1 MKKVEVCYSFD
12 DVLLLPAYSDILP
25 RDADTKTYLTNSI
38 ELNIPLISSA
48 MDTVTESNFAIAIA
62 QHGGIGCIHKNLS
75 IEEQVSEVRKVKKY
89 ESWIVY
95 NPITI
100 SPDKTVAEAISLMR
114 EHNYSGIPVVDQRKL
129 VGILTNRDVRF
140 IEDEDMDVKVSEV
153 MTKEKLVTVREQEV
167 DSASAMRLLHEN
179 RIEKLLVVDEN
190 SYCIGLITVKDIE
203 KYSRYPNSC
212 KDSKGRLRVAAA
224 VGIGKKDGI
233 ERCEAL
239 IKEEVDVIVVDTAHG
254 HSSGVINT
262 IKEIKKMHPEV
273 QLIGGNIATKEAA
286 EALIDAGVDAVK
298 VGIGPG
304 SICTTRIVTG
314 VGVPQFSAI
323 QSVAEIC
330 KARNVRLIADG
341 GIKYSGDIAKAI
353 AAGAD
358 SVMIGSIFAGT
369 DESPG
374 EIIMYKGRAY
384 KGYRGMGSISAMKRG
399 SASRYFQD
407 KESKLK
413 LVPEGVEGRV
423 PFKGSA
429 SGVIHQL
436 IGGLQASMG
445 YTGNKNIEEMKE
457 NCKFIA
463 ITASGLRESHAH
475 DIIIT
480 QEAPNYAYQTSGVSA
495 DSE

>member
-1 MKKVEVCYSFD
+1 MKKMEACYSFD
-12 DVLLLPAYSDILP
+12 DILLLPAHSNILP
-25 RDADTKTYLTNSI
+25 CDADTKTYLTNSI

-48 MDTVTESNFAIAIA
+48 MDTVTESDFAIAIA

-75 IEEQVSEVRKVKKY
+75 IDEQVSEVRRVKKY

-100 SPDKTVAEAISLMR
+100 SPDKTVAEAISLMK
-114 EHNYSGIPVVDQRKL
+114 EHNYSGIPVVDQFKL

-140 IEDEDMDVKVSEV
+140 IEDQNMGVKVSEV
-153 MTKEKLVTVREQEV
+153 MTKDKLITVREQEV
-167 DSASAMRLLHEN
+167 DSASAMKLLHEN

-190 SYCIGLITVKDIE
+190 SCCIGLITVKDIE
-203 KYSRYPNSC
+203 KYNRYPNSC

-224 VGIGKKDGI
+224 VGTGKKDGI

-239 IKEEVDVIVVDTAHG
+239 IREEIDVIVVDTAHG
-254 HSSGVINT
+254 HSENVINT
-262 IKEIKKMHPEV
+262 IREIKAMYPNT
-273 QLIGGNIATKEAA
+273 QLVGGNIATKEAA

-323 QSVAEIC
+323 QNVAEVC
-330 KARNVRLIADG
+330 KARKVRLIADG
-341 GIKYSGDIAKAI
+341 GIKYSGDVAKAI

-358 SVMIGSIFAGT
+358 SVMIGSLFAGT

-384 KGYRGMGSISAMKRG
+384 KSYRGMGSISAMKRG

-407 KESKLK
+407 KDSKLK
-413 LVPEGVEGRV
+413 LVPQGVEGRV
-423 PFKGSA
+423 PFKGPA

-436 IGGLQASMG
+436 IGGLQAAMG
-445 YTGNKNIEEMKE
+445 YTGNSGIEEMKE
-457 NCKFIA
+457 NCKFVT

-480 QEAPNYAYQTSGVSA
+480 QEAPNYAYQASNLPA
-495 DSE
+495 DPE

>member
-1 MKKVEVCYSFD
+1 MKEIETYYSFD
-12 DVLLLPAYSDILP
+12 DILLLPAYSDVLP
-25 RDADTKTYLTNSI
+25 RDTDTRTYLTNSI

-48 MDTVTESNFAIAIA
+48 MDTVTESRFAIVVA

-75 IEEQVSEVRKVKKY
+75 IGEQVAEVRKVKKY
-89 ESWIVY
+89 ENWIVY

-100 SPDKTVAEAISLMR
+100 SPDKTVAEAISLMK
-114 EHNYSGIPVVDQRKL
+114 EYNYSGIPVVDQQKL

-140 IEDEDMDVKVSEV
+140 IENLEVRVSDV
-153 MTKEKLVTVREQEV
+153 MTKDRLVTVRESGV
-167 DSASAMRLLHEN
+167 DNISAMKLLHEN
-179 RIEKLLVVDEN
+179 RIEKLLVIDDN
-190 SYCIGLITVKDIE
+190 FHCIGLITVKDIE
-203 KYSRYPNSC
+203 KYNQYPNSC

-224 VGIGKKDGI
+224 IGIGKQDGI

-239 IKEEVDVIVVDTAHG
+239 ISEEVDVVVVDTAHG
-254 HSSGVINT
+254 HSAGVINT
-262 IKEIKKMHPEV
+262 IKEIKRMYPDV

-304 SICTTRIVTG
+304 SICTTRVVTG
-314 VGVPQFSAI
+314 VGVPQFSAVRSI
-323 QSVAEIC
+323 AEVC

-374 EIIMYKGRAY
+374 EIIVYKGRAY
-384 KGYRGMGSISAMKRG
+384 KSYRGMGSISAMKRG

-407 KESKLK
+407 KDVKLK

-423 PFKGSA
+423 PFKGPA

-436 IGGLQASMG
+436 VGGLRAAMG
-445 YTGNKNIEEMKE
+445 YTGNKNIEEMRK
-457 NCKFIA
+457 NCKFIVM
-463 ITASGLRESHAH
+463 TASGLRESHAH

-480 QEAPNYAYQTSGVSA
+480 QEAPNYAYQTSSSST

>member
-1 MKKVEVCYSFD
+1 MKKMEACYSFD
-12 DVLLLPAYSDILP
+12 DILLLPAYSNVLP
-25 RDADTKTYLTNSI
+25 CDTDTKTYLTNNI

-48 MDTVTESNFAIAIA
+48 MDTVTESGFAIAIA

-75 IEEQVSEVRKVKKY
+75 IDEQILEVRRVKKY

-140 IEDEDMDVKVSEV
+140 IEDQNMNVKVSEV
-153 MTKEKLVTVREQEV
+153 MTKDKLVTVREQGV
-167 DSASAMRLLHEN
+167 NSASAMKLLHEN

-190 SYCIGLITVKDIE
+190 SCCIGLITVKDIE
-203 KYSRYPNSC
+203 KYNRYPNSC

-224 VGIGKKDGI
+224 IGTGKKDGI

-239 IKEEVDVIVVDTAHG
+239 IGEEVDVVVVDTAHG
-254 HSSGVINT
+254 HSENVINT
-262 IKEIKKMHPEV
+262 IREIKKMYPNT
-273 QLIGGNIATKEAA
+273 QFIGGNIATKEAA

-323 QSVAEIC
+323 KNVAEAC
-330 KARNVRLIADG
+330 RARNVRLIADG
-341 GIKYSGDIAKAI
+341 GVKYSGDVAKAI

-384 KGYRGMGSISAMKRG
+384 KSYRGMGSISAMKRG

-407 KESKLK
+407 KDSKLK
-413 LVPEGVEGRV
+413 LVPQGVEGRV
-423 PFKGSA
+423 SFKGPA

-436 IGGLQASMG
+436 IGGLQAAMG
-445 YTGNKNIEEMKE
+445 YTGNRNIEEMKK
-457 NCKFIA
+457 NCKFVT

-475 DIIIT
+475 DIVIT
-480 QEAPNYAYQTSGVSA
+480 QEAPNYAYQTSNLST

>member
-1 MKKVEVCYSFD
+1 MTRIKTYYSFD
-12 DVLLLPAYSDILP
+12 DVLLLPGYSCVLP
-25 RDADTKTYLTNSI
+25 RKTDIKTYLTNSI
-38 ELNIPLISSA
+38 ELNIPILSSA

-75 IEEQVSEVRKVKKY
+75 IDEQVLEVRKVKKY

-95 NPITI
+95 DPITI
-100 SPDKTVAEAISLMR
+100 SSNKTVAEAIALMK
-114 EHNYSGIPVVDQRKL
+114 EYNYSGIPVVDNRKL

-140 IEDEDMDVKVSEV
+140 IENLNRKVFEV
-153 MTKEKLVTVREQEV
+153 MTKEKLITVQE
-167 DSASAMRLLHEN
+167 SEINNISAMKLLHEN
-179 RIEKLLVVDEN
+179 RIEKLLVVDKN
-190 SYCIGLITVKDIE
+190 SCCIGLITVKDIE
-203 KYSRYPNSC
+203 KYNRYPNSC

-224 VGIGKKDGI
+224 IGTGAKDGI

-239 IKEEVDVIVVDTAHG
+239 VSEGVDVVVVDTAHG
-254 HSSGVINT
+254 HSAAVINI
-262 IKEIKKMHPEV
+262 IKEIRKIHSNI
-273 QLIGGNIATKEAA
+273 QIIGGNIATKEAA
-286 EALIDAGVDAVK
+286 EALIDAGVNAVK

-323 QSVAEIC
+323 
-330 KARNVRLIADG
+330 RNISEVCRNRGIRLIADG

-358 SVMIGSIFAGT
+358 SVMIGSLFAGT

-374 EIIMYKGRAY
+374 EIILYKGRAY
-384 KGYRGMGSISAMKRG
+384 KSYRGMGSISAMKKG

-407 KESKLK
+407 IQHK

-423 PFKGSA
+423 PFKGPA
-429 SGVIHQL
+429 SGVIQQL
-436 IGGLQASMG
+436 IGGLQAAMG
-445 YTGNKNIEEMKE
+445 YTGNKNIEEMKN
-457 NCKFIA
+457 NCKFVA
-463 ITASGLRESHAH
+463 MTSSGLRESHAH

-480 QEAPNYAYQTSGVSA
+480 QEAPNYHNTSI
-495 DSE
+495 DLE